1 MSARPLDARVAHWL
15 VRPLRHTPV
24 TPSHLTTL
32 RLVVGL
38 ASALAFAAG
47 GHWVVTGGWLF
58 FLSNLLDHTDGEL
71 ARMTGRITPFGHA
84 YDLAS
89 DAAVHGLVF
98 LGIGIGLRS
107 GWLHQWAAPLGLLA
121 GLSVSAIFWLR
132 IEIERRI
139 GAARAALPNTGWF
152 EIEDVLYL
160 LPLVVLGGAL
170 QPFLL
175 AAVVGAPLFAAWL
188 AVRYRGLRPQPTSPS
203 PPTTPS
209 DLTPGR
215 DP

>member
-1 MSARPLDARVAHWL
+1 MSTRPLDARLAHWL
-15 VRPLRHTPV
+15 VRPLQHTPV

-38 ASALAFAAG
+38 ASAVAFAAG

-71 ARMTGRITPFGHA
+71 ARMTGRITRFGHV

-139 GAARAALPNTGWF
+139 GAARAALPHTGWF

-188 AVRYRGLRPQPTSPS
+188 VFRYLGLRPHPESPS
-203 PPTTPS
+203 TLSTTS
-209 DLTPGR
+209 TPAR

>member
-15 VRPLRHTPV
+15 VRPLQHTAV

-32 RLVVGL
+32 RLAVGL
-38 ASALAFAAG
+38 VSASAFAAG
-47 GHWVVTGGWLF
+47 SDWAVLGGWLF

-71 ARMTGRITPFGHA
+71 ARMTGRITWFGHV

-89 DAAVHGLVF
+89 DALVHGLVF

-107 GWLHQWAAPLGLLA
+107 GWLQQWAAPLGLLA

-139 GAARAALPNTGWF
+139 GAARAALPHTGWF

-175 AAVVGAPLFAAWL
+175 AAVIGAPLFAAWL
-188 AVRYRGLRPQPTSPS
+188 AFRYLGLRPHLVSPV
-203 PPTTPS
+203 TTTTRS
-209 DLTPGR
+209 DPTPGR

>member
-32 RLVVGL
+32 RLGVGL
-38 ASALAFAAG
+38 ASAMAFAVG
-47 GHWVVTGGWLF
+47 GEWVVTGGWLF

-71 ARMTGRITPFGHA
+71 ARMTGRITRFGHV

-89 DAAVHGLVF
+89 DALVHGLVF

-107 GWLHQWAAPLGLLA
+107 GWLQQWAAPLGLLA

-139 GAARAALPNTGWF
+139 GTAKAALPNTGWF

-175 AAVVGAPLFAAWL
+175 AAVVGAPLFAGWL
-188 AVRYRGLRPQPTSPS
+188 AFRYLGLQPRSTPRSAAAI
-203 PPTTPS
+203 PS
-209 DLTPGR
+209 DLAPGR
-215 DP
+215 EP